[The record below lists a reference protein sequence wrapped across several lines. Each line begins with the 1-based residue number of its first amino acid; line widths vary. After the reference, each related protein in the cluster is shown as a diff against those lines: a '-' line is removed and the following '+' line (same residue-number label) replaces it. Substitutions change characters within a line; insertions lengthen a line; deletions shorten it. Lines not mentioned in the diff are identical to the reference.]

1 MADRRRLVV
10 PADLDGERADR
21 VVAVALGVART
32 VARTMVV
39 EGAVT
44 CAELPVEPS
53 ARLAAGTVLDVV
65 AAQTGSGLEAAPVP
79 FAVAYEDDAVIV
91 VDKPTG
97 VVVHPGAGHRHD
109 TLVNGLVGRF
119 PELEDLGE
127 EYRWGLVHRLDRET
141 SGLLVVAR
149 SAAAHGFL
157 QQALR
162 ERRVGRTYLA
172 LAVGELDAAT
182 GTIEAPIGRDPA
194 HPTRMAVLASG
205 RPARTHYRR
214 LAVWEGATLLE
225 VTLDTGRTHQIRVHL
240 ASIGAPVAGDRAYGR
255 PSSPAVEP
263 GRVWLHAAVLRFP
276 HPSGRPEVEVRSPL
290 PSDLTATL
298 ERLGAPVK
306 GAVPDGL

>member
-1 MADRRRLVV
+1 MPDRRRLVV
-10 PADLDGERADR
+10 PAELDGERADR
-21 VVAVALGVART
+21 VVAVALGLARAA
-32 VARTMVV
+32 ARTMVAAGV
-39 EGAVT
+39 VT
-44 CAELPVEPS
+44 CADTPVEPS
-53 ARLAAGTVLDVV
+53 ARLAAGTVLDV
-65 AAQTGSGLEAAPVP
+65 AAPQPIPGLEAASVP

-91 VDKPTG
+91 VDKPSG

-119 PELEDLGE
+119 PELEYLGE
-127 EYRWGLVHRLDRET
+127 EHRWGLVHRLDRET

-149 SAAAHGFL
+149 SEAAHGFL
-157 QQALR
+157 QRALK

-172 LAVGELDAAT
+172 MAVGELDAAT

-194 HPTRMAVLASG
+194 HPTRMTVLASG

-214 LAVWEGATLLE
+214 LAAWDGATLLE
-225 VTLDTGRTHQIRVHL
+225 VTLETGRTHQIRVHL
-240 ASIGAPVAGDRAYGR
+240 ASIGTPVAGDRTYGR

-263 GRVWLHAAVLRFP
+263 GRVWLHAAMLRFP
-276 HPSGRPEVEVRSPL
+276 HPSGRPEMEVRSPL

-306 GAVPDGL
+306 GAVPGRL